1 MKSYIITETQFNKII
16 ESEIPFENNSIIKI
30 IQIFLDTVIVPK
42 NKLICDAKIYH
53 FEKTDSYMIRIWV
66 NQNEPHTQD
75 DSDDL
80 VDSTWESIYNM
91 FNIPTAFHRVKSNC

>member
-30 IQIFLDTVIVPK
+30 IQIFLDTIIIPK
-42 NKLICDAKIYH
+42 NKLICEAKAYRH
-53 FEKTDSYMIRIWV
+53 EKTGNYLIRIWV

-80 VDSTWESIYNM
+80 VDSIWESVYNM
-91 FNIPTAFHRVKSNC
+91 FDIPTAIHRVKSNC